1 MVKKPLLLQGIF
13 VGLLYHKGDKRMNS
27 SIREDHLMIRKF
39 EDPYK
44 LMIYFS
50 TPIDDIVELKD
61 EVGILFRLYRENYDN
76 LDSIIE
82 SLFDATK
89 PTIDCG
95 EQKQL
100 DEHYRFTD
108 KKFSYK
114 TVTPKLVEL
123 SCPTCTGKEGC
134 GTNRIMHKLS
144 VSYPEGEDFVLVHI
158 CAKRY

>member
-1 MVKKPLLLQGIF
+1 MDSF
-13 VGLLYHKGDKRMNS
+13 
-27 SIREDHLMIRKF
+27 REDYLLMRKF

-44 LMIYFS
+44 LMIHFN
-50 TPIDDIVELKD
+50 TPIDDIIELKD
-61 EVGILFRLYRENYDN
+61 EVDIFFRLYRENYDN

-82 SLFDATK
+82 SLFDAAK

-114 TVTPKLVEL
+114 TVTPKMVEL
-123 SCPTCTGKEGC
+123 SCFTGVGKEGRS
-134 GTNRIMHKLS
+134 THDLIIHKLS
-144 VSYPEGEDFVLVHI
+144 VSYPEGEDFVHVHI
-158 CAKRY
+158 YAKRY

>member
-1 MVKKPLLLQGIF
+1 
-13 VGLLYHKGDKRMNS
+13 MNS

-44 LMIYFS
+44 LMIHFS

-61 EVGILFRLYRENYDN
+61 EVDLYFRLYRENYDN

-82 SLFDATK
+82 SLFDAAK
-89 PTIDCG
+89 LTIDSG
-95 EQKQL
+95 EQRQL

-114 TVTPKLVEL
+114 TVTPKMVEL
-123 SCPTCTGKEGC
+123 SCFTGVDKEGRSLDC
-134 GTNRIMHKLS
+134 VIHQLS
-144 VSYPEGEDFVLVHI
+144 VSYPEGEDFVHVHI
-158 CAKRY
+158 YAKRY